1 MVDRRSALVWNV
13 RFGARLIA
21 HRIRNSQHASDLVC
35 LAGPAGR
42 DPSVKSEASRATPA
56 LEGQSYEPDAIFFQW
71 FAASPT
77 RTPHAN
83 VAAAASHRAVVD
95 EFSL

>member
-1 MVDRRSALVWNV
+1 
-13 RFGARLIA
+13 
-21 HRIRNSQHASDLVC
+21 
-35 LAGPAGR
+35 
-42 DPSVKSEASRATPA
+42 VKSEASRATPA